1 MMEPRSSLAKSA
13 ISFLMR
19 LVAIST
25 FGGRVGAMVEVVEV
39 RRWQNS
45 IFMGDR

>member
-13 ISFLMR
+13 ISFLIR

-25 FGGRVGAMVEVVEV
+25 FGGRVGAMVEVEAAEEI
-39 RRWQNS
+39 RWQ
-45 IFMGDR
+45 R